1 MTFDP
6 LAGHHSK
13 PHATSVTSLINI
25 RHFVMAPSWL
35 NELLFALFVTQTAAQ
50 ITQPNVPRISFAPT
64 SLTLTEWSSGTVHYN
79 LTVDLQHGPQMSS
92 APMIEFHSVDT
103 DIVRI
108 VNYSLLNEET
118 SETLDIQ
125 SGVVTLQ
132 AAWLG
137 RTYIE
142 VIQGSTNQTL
152 SYTSYTYP
160 LLVVRAPRVIDAI
173 FDHVIT
179 VIVVVSNFMFGCM
192 FDVPNARQMLR
203 RPVAPAI
210 GFVCQYAFM
219 PSVSDLGNS
228 TYWSLLMQT
237 VDRDI
242 IGSNIRL

>member
-6 LAGHHSK
+6 LSGHPTK
-13 PHATSVTSLINI
+13 VHATSVTSLINST
-25 RHFVMAPSWL
+25 HFVMAPYWR

-50 ITQPNVPRISFAPT
+50 VAQPIVHRISFAPT
-64 SLTLTEWSSGTVHYN
+64 SLTLTEWSSETVHYN
-79 LTVDLQHGPQMSS
+79 LTLDLRHGPQMSS
-92 APMIEFHSVDT
+92 TPLIEFHSADT

-108 VNYSLLNEET
+108 VNHSLLNEET

-137 RTYIE
+137 RTHIE
-142 VIQGSTNQTL
+142 VIRGSTNQTL
-152 SYTSYTYP
+152 SYKSYTYP

-210 GFVCQYAFM
+210 GLVCQYAFM
-219 PSVSDLGNS
+219 PSVS
-228 TYWSLLMQT
+228 
-237 VDRDI
+237 I
-242 IGSNIRL
+242 